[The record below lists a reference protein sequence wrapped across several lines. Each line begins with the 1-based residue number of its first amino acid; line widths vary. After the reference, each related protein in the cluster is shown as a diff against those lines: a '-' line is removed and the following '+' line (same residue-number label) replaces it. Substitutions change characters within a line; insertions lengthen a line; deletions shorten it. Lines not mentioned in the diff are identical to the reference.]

1 VKYQS
6 KVFTI
11 RPGDA
16 TSGVADSPTD
26 VLGVEVQSMILVRTD
41 RPAALVVLVDQRYA
55 ITGSVLA
62 VGSARDMR
70 DYASGRALRC
80 RSRADRRWFREC
92 AKALA
97 AAHPHVGKRF
107 VAGRRSL
114 IDAGQL
120 S

>member
-1 VKYQS
+1 MKYQS

-16 TSGVADSPTD
+16 TTGVADSPTEL
-26 VLGVEVQSMILVRTD
+26 LGVEVRSMILVRTD
-41 RPAALVVLVDQRYA
+41 RPAALVLLLDQRYA
-55 ITGSVLA
+55 ITGEVLA
-62 VGSARDMR
+62 VGSARNMA

-80 RSRADRRWFREC
+80 RSRSDRRWYREC

-97 AAHPHVGKRF
+97 AAHPRVGERF
-107 VAGRRSL
+107 VVDRHSL
-114 IDAGQL
+114 TDARQL